1 LRPFLKSLAH
11 EIWNRYQPDP
21 GQVCVVLPNRRGA
34 LFLKEY
40 LSEIA
45 GKTIFSPEI
54 YSTEDF
60 ISKLSGLQII
70 DQTEMLFA
78 LYTVYTEALQDT
90 ADSFDVFSK
99 WAPALLTDFNEVDRY
114 LVDARQLF
122 VNLSSIR
129 EIENWS
135 LNGPSLTE
143 FQQKHILF
151 WDSIGVFYHRLR
163 SRMEQEGKAWQGL
176 AYRYVADHLD
186 DLIEQQHWQKI
197 FFAGFNALNGAEEK
211 IFTGLYRAGKAELYW
226 DTDTYY
232 LNDPEQEAGKFLR
245 SFKSN
250 HYENEKKFHWI
261 DNSLLTDTKQLHM
274 IGAARN
280 ISQAKIAG
288 DILKEMYRED
298 PRLRST
304 ALVLAD
310 ENLLFPILHS
320 IPPEIQG
327 INVTMGYPLKSTP
340 MASLF
345 RLCFRLHVNAAKFS
359 KGRKGSKRFYHYD
372 LTALLRHP
380 YIQEI
385 FFRSDMPEALC
396 RYLVSNNIIFA
407 GYAQLEKFCLGRFP
421 ETWPIL
427 QPLLGDWE
435 SIPTCFS
442 ALQHLVDTLRTAFTP
457 KTTTGQTQKNRPVEM
472 EWLFQFNSFLKR
484 LESLCF
490 AYPHV
495 SELKTLQALFMQLAD
510 TSSIPFYG
518 EPLSG
523 LQVMG
528 MLETRTLDFERI
540 VLVSAN
546 EHILPGSKIQNSF
559 IPHDLKKLFGL
570 PLYSDK
576 DAVFAYHFFRLLQ
589 RAKEVHLIYNTESD
603 TFGEGEKSRY
613 LTQVLN
619 ELVRANPN
627 IKVTE
632 SLLDLPYENEE
643 ATPIT
648 IVKSPEV
655 MERLTKL
662 AEKGL
667 SPTLLNTY
675 RNCSLRFYLRYL
687 ARIHEAEE
695 VEEEIGADTLGT
707 VIHDILEKLYQP
719 TAGENLLPAQLKE
732 MKKGLEAKVREA
744 FALHFP
750 DEAINSGKNF
760 LAFRIALRFL
770 ESFLNTEISFL
781 ERGHTLMI
789 HELEKEM
796 KAQLQT
802 GDIQVTIAG
811 KVDRIDRDEKT
822 VRIIDYKTGKADRPE
837 LHVKEWE
844 QLLADH
850 RLNKSFQLLCY
861 AWLYQKTEEPTEGIV
876 SAIISFRQL
885 KAGIKPVITPGD
897 MVTLGKDQMQAFDG
911 ILQQLIR
918 DMFDTEKQFVQTA
931 ERDICEYCEFR
942 SFCSR

>member
-1 LRPFLKSLAH
+1 MQPFLKNLAQ
-11 EIWNRYQPDP
+11 EIWTRYQPDP
-21 GQVCVVLPNRRGA
+21 GRVCVVLPNRRGA

-40 LSEIA
+40 LSELA
-45 GKTIFSPEI
+45 GKTIFAPEI

-78 LYTVYTEALQDT
+78 LYSVYTEALQDT

-99 WAPALLTDFNEVDRY
+99 WAPALLADFNEADRY

-135 LNGPSLTE
+135 LNGPELSE

-151 WDSIGVFYHRLR
+151 WESIGTFYHSLR
-163 SRMEQEGKAWQGL
+163 ARMESEGKAWQGL

-186 DLIEQQHWQKI
+186 ERMEKQNWDKI

-211 IFTGLYRAGKAELYW
+211 IFTGLYRSGKAELFW
-226 DTDTYY
+226 DTDSYY

-245 SFKSN
+245 AFRSK
-250 HYENEKKFHWI
+250 HYENEKLFRWTGQ
-261 DNSLLTDTKQLHM
+261 NLLTDSKKVFMT
-274 IGAARN
+274 GAARN

-288 DILKEMYRED
+288 SILRDMYRTD
-298 PRLRST
+298 SSLHST

-320 IPPEIQG
+320 IPPEIEG

-345 RLCFRLHVNAAKFS
+345 RLCFRLHTNAAKFS
-359 KGRKGSKRFYHYD
+359 KGRKGSKRFYHHD

-385 FFRSDMPEALC
+385 FAHSPMPDALC
-396 RYLVSNNIIFA
+396 RYLVNNNIIFA
-407 GYAQLEKFCLGRFP
+407 GTAQLEKFCTERYT
-421 ETWPIL
+421 ETWPL
-427 QPLLGDWE
+427 LSPLLGNWE
-435 SIPTCFS
+435 SIPECFE
-442 ALQHLVDTLRTAFTP
+442 ALEHLVNTLRKAFSP
-457 KTTTGQTQKNRPVEM
+457 AASPGGKKNPVEQ

-484 LESLCF
+484 LESLC
-490 AYPHV
+490 AVYPHV
-495 SELKTLQALFMQLAD
+495 TELRTLQALFMQLAD
-510 TSSIPFYG
+510 TASIPFYG

-540 VLVSAN
+540 ILVSAN

-559 IPHDLKKLFGL
+559 IPHDLKRLFGL
-570 PLYSDK
+570 PMYSDK

-589 RAKEVHLIYNTESD
+589 QAREVHLIYNTESD

-619 ELVRANPN
+619 ELVRANPK
-627 IKVTE
+627 IEVIE
-632 SLLDLPYENEE
+632 SLLELPYTNED
-643 ATPIT
+643 TPPVSIIKT
-648 IVKSPEV
+648 GEV
-655 MERLTKL
+655 MEKL
-662 AEKGL
+662 KLLSEKGF

-675 RNCSLRFYLRYL
+675 RKCSLRFYLRYI
-687 ARIHEAEE
+687 AGIREAEE

-707 VIHDILEKLYQP
+707 VIHDVLEKLFSPQLQKK
-719 TAGENLLPAQLKE
+719 LLPAQVLE
-732 MKKGLEAKVREA
+732 MKKKLEPEVKAA
-744 FALHFP
+744 FSRHFP
-750 DEAINSGKNF
+750 EEAIHTGKNF

-770 ESFLNTEISFL
+770 DSFLNAELGFIQS
-781 ERGHTLMI
+781 GHSLFME
-789 HELEKEM
+789 ELEKEM
-796 KAQLQT
+796 KVPMAVKDFQVLIT
-802 GDIQVTIAG
+802 G
-811 KVDRIDRDEKT
+811 KSDRIDRDGDT
-822 VRIIDYKTGKADRPE
+822 IRIIDYKTGKAEKNE
-837 LHVKEWE
+837 LEFDSWDE
-844 QLLADH
+844 LL
-850 RLNKSFQLLCY
+850 LNPKLDKSFQLLCY
-861 AWLYQKTEEPTEGIV
+861 AWLYARTEGLP
-876 SAIISFRQL
+876 SSMLSGIISFRQI
-885 KAGIKPVITPGD
+885 KAGIKPVRTPSGSHQ
-897 MVTLGKDQMQAFDG
+897 LGKTELDDFEQ
-911 ILQQLIR
+911 ILLTLIL
-918 DMFDTEKQFVQTA
+918 DMFDTGKPFVQTT
-931 ERDICEYCEFR
+931 EKDVCEYCEFR